1 MNLYKEYADKYG
13 KTLGLHAHNNQ
24 QLAFANTIEAVGDGV
39 DWLDATY
46 NGMGRGAGNCSMENL
61 IGFLHNPKYNL
72 FPVLSFVEKYIMQLK
87 KDGVVWGYDLQYL
100 VTGLLNQHPRT
111 AIDFTKQNRTDY
123 SKFYNEMTAQE

>member
-1 MNLYKEYADKYG
+1 
-13 KTLGLHAHNNQ
+13 
-24 QLAFANTIEAVGDGV
+24 
-39 DWLDATY
+39 
-46 NGMGRGAGNCSMENL
+46 
-61 IGFLHNPKYNL
+61 
-72 FPVLSFVEKYIMQLK
+72 MQLK